1 MEGRRRIFFKR
12 ETPSTH
18 SPIKNL
24 LSRTYTSPL
33 GEPESPK
40 KERFGGRLSLKER
53 HLLLALF
60 ELKNV
65 SGDISTWVGLYSP
78 AGPVS

>member
-1 MEGRRRIFFKR
+1 VEGRRRIVFKR

-33 GEPESPK
+33 GGPKIRK
-40 KERFGGRLSLKER
+40 KERVGGRLSMKER

-65 SGDISTWVGLYSP
+65 SGDI
-78 AGPVS
+78 

>member
-1 MEGRRRIFFKR
+1 MEGRRRIVFKR
-12 ETPSTH
+12 KTTSTH

-33 GEPESPK
+33 GGPESPK
-40 KERFGGRLSLKER
+40 KERVGGRLSLKER

-65 SGDISTWVGLYSP
+65 SGDI
-78 AGPVS
+78 